1 MIKGRTKGKV
11 KSHLA
16 SIYRD
21 FIRKGILSLKLDE
34 YLTFETPR
42 ILSTPFHKEPG
53 KPDGEDIV
61 WKKDIEFD
69 VDDNLSVTGF
79 AAIRETAS
87 TAEAGF
93 ALFRRGR
100 VIEGSFDEGF
110 RLKLYLAAQIVIDSK
125 SFGELHLK
133 GFGVSFTKK
142 VFSGMKIWKFL
153 ELLQEELNKDEFPLL
168 RQAGIIE

>member
-1 MIKGRTKGKV
+1 M
-11 KSHLA
+11 
-16 SIYRD
+16 
-21 FIRKGILSLKLDE
+21 KLDE

-110 RLKLYLAAQIVIDSK
+110 RPEIIFGSPNSYRFQRV
-125 SFGELHLK
+125 FGELHLK
-133 GFGVSFTKK
+133 GF
-142 VFSGMKIWKFL
+142 
-153 ELLQEELNKDEFPLL
+153 
-168 RQAGIIE
+168 